1 MSTKAIHDMYTKDLR
16 SSDQNLKVIPLVK
29 INVLELNEDEQKDL
43 RIFYWA
49 AFFGL
54 KKYV

>member
-49 AFFGL
+49 AFFGF